1 MRTSFTILALLSAF
15 AAAVP
20 ASSSYGSSSTS
31 PTYGSGS
38 GSGTGSSS
46 GSSPVEGPDLK
57 NDGGCT
63 LYKAQK
69 LVGKSSPTDYT
80 PIPADAGCVNLNS
93 LYGLWENQTRSLVV
107 QKDYKCD
114 FYTEYECPTTNTPLC
129 LKASGQKIIK
139 KTLPKG
145 YDRKIKSVKCN
156 KIKVEKPKPKPK
168 PKPTPSPAP
177 KPYSPPS
184 SY

>member
-1 MRTSFTILALLSAF
+1 MTLVPVSCVIPLSTLTSTQS
-15 AAAVP
+15 
-20 ASSSYGSSSTS
+20 
-31 PTYGSGS
+31 
-38 GSGTGSSS
+38 
-46 GSSPVEGPDLK
+46 
-57 NDGGCT
+57 
-63 LYKAQK
+63 
-69 LVGKSSPTDYT
+69 
-80 PIPADAGCVNLNS
+80 
-93 LYGLWENQTRSLVV
+93 
-107 QKDYKCD
+107 
-114 FYTEYECPTTNTPLC
+114 EYECPTTNTPLC

-184 SY
+184 SSY